1 MPELPEVE
9 HAATCLRAWLVG
21 RTLDRVR
28 APASRVLRGAS
39 PITLARKLR
48 GRRLR
53 AVDRRSKYLL
63 LRFDGDVGLL
73 AHLGMTG
80 KWVLRARGETPP
92 PHTRLTLE
100 TGARAVHYVDPRMF
114 GRLALHA
121 AGELD
126 ALPEIRV
133 IGPDPHREKVGGA
146 LLAARLGKTR
156 RAIKVAL
163 LDPRV
168 IAGIGNILATE
179 ALWRA
184 RIHPARPATS
194 LGSAE
199 LAALARAVRASIRL
213 QMGTLEAASDA
224 TYLSEDA
231 SHNPFL
237 AYGRV
242 GEPCSRCATPF
253 LTMVLGGRG
262 SAFCPTCQVAPRTSR
277 TARATRGRASV
288 RGPGSLP

>member
-1 MPELPEVE
+1 VPELPEVE

-39 PITLARKLR
+39 PVALARKLR

-80 KWVLRARGETPP
+80 KWVLRAAGEAPP
-92 PHTRLTLE
+92 RHTRLTLE
-100 TGARAVHYVDPRMF
+100 SGARAVHYVDPRMF
-114 GRLALHA
+114 GRVALHRA
-121 AGELD
+121 ADLD

-133 IGPDPHREKVGGA
+133 IGPDPHRDKVGA
-146 LLAARLGKTR
+146 RVLAARLGKTK

-163 LDPRV
+163 MDPRV
-168 IAGIGNILATE
+168 VAGIGNILATE

-184 RIHPARPATS
+184 RVHPARPAAS
-194 LGSAE
+194 LTSAE
-199 LAALARAVRASIRL
+199 LAAVARGMRASIRL
-213 QMGTLEAASDA
+213 QMGTLEAESDA

-231 SHNPFL
+231 SDNPFL

-242 GEPCSRCATPF
+242 GEPCSRCGTHF
-253 LTMVLGGRG
+253 ETMILGGRS
-262 SAFCPTCQVAPRTSR
+262 SAFCPRCQVAPR
-277 TARATRGRASV
+277 AT
-288 RGPGSLP
+288 PT